1 MNIALLNE
9 RITIQRNST
18 IIDNIGNHLPKFV
31 DYYSCAATVSNE
43 LGTETE
49 DTAVTVDNSKL
60 NFTVR
65 FCEETAHITPL
76 DCRVIHRGELY
87 DILCVD
93 HMNYKRKC
101 IKLHCQKARR

>member
-1 MNIALLNE
+1 MNISLMNE

-18 IIDNIGNHLPKFV
+18 IIDNIGNHLSKFV
-31 DYYSCAATVSNE
+31 DYYSCAATVSSE
-43 LGTETE
+43 TGTEAEEAAT
-49 DTAVTVDNSKL
+49 TVDNSRL

-65 FCEETAHITPL
+65 FCEATAQITPL

-101 IKLHCQKARR
+101 IKLRCQKTRR